1 MDLEART
8 IGRSFTSL
16 LVMVVL
22 SAAFEM
28 AIKAQD
34 LACADLTSCRG
45 AARCG
50 GPGDPVGCTLL
61 CEDGTTIYCPSK
73 EEVITR
79 RDDRGCGI
87 TTRIITV
94 AAQPALRQRDIS
106 AAFVR
111 ARSKKGP
118 KRSHMLLR
126 LAGEG
131 NPTVA
136 VCLKRRAP

>member
-1 MDLEART
+1 MRSDTRT
-8 IGRSFTSL
+8 TSRFFTSPL
-16 LVMVVL
+16 ATVVS
-22 SAAFEM
+22 SATFGT

-34 LACADLTSCRG
+34 LACADLMSCRS

-73 EEVITR
+73 EEVITC